1 MTSGRF
7 IGLLLQH
14 HMNTDY
20 QPVLVSVIVPVYNV
34 SAYLDKCV
42 KSLLQQTYNNI
53 QIILVDDGS
62 TDDSPTKCDN
72 YAKQDSRITVVHKP
86 NGGLSSARNV
96 GLKNASGEYV
106 MFVDSDD
113 WVTQEFCQEGVNAI
127 VKNHVDIASFGLCF
141 VYDDHLRTIRSNS
154 PMILEAKDAI
164 ADLITDEVPIFNYLC
179 NKIFKRSLFDN
190 IKFLEGYRFE
200 DIAIAYRLI
209 DKARKIFVSDKV
221 TYYYLQRG
229 GSITSTYNDSRS
241 VRDRFFI
248 LNQRLDFLK
257 GRYPKAYQVALKEI
271 SDQAIDILVTHY
283 FRLDLVRMAFSL
295 LHRHKKEIL
304 AVNHSNV
311 LRVLA
316 IIHII

>member
-1 MTSGRF
+1 MKLNNSSL
-7 IGLLLQH
+7 I
-14 HMNTDY
+14 
-20 QPVLVSVIVPVYNV
+20 SVIVPVYNV

-42 KSLLQQTYNNI
+42 KSLLYQTYKNI
-53 QIILVDDGS
+53 EIILVDDGS
-62 TDDSPTKCDN
+62 TDDSPSKCDN
-72 YAKQDSRITVVHKP
+72 YAKQDSRVTVVHKP

-113 WVTQEFCQEGVNAI
+113 WVKPEFCQEGMKAI
-127 VKNHVDIASFGLCF
+127 LENKVDMASFGLCF
-141 VYDDHLRTIRSNS
+141 VYDDHVINIRAKS
-154 PMILEAKDAI
+154 PKILEANDAI

-229 GSITSTYNDSRS
+229 GSITSTYNDTRS
-241 VRDRFFI
+241 VSDRFFI
-248 LNQRLDFLK
+248 LNQRLEFLDN
-257 GRYPKAYQVALKEI
+257 RYPKAYKLALKEI
-271 SDQAIDILVTHY
+271 SDLAIDILLTHY
-283 FRLDLVRMAFSL
+283 FRLDLVRKAISL
-295 LHRHKKEIL
+295 LHHHKKEIL
-304 AVNHSNV
+304 TVNHSRF
-311 LRVLA
+311 LRLIA
-316 IIHII
+316 FMHII

>member
-1 MTSGRF
+1 MT
-7 IGLLLQH
+7 
-14 HMNTDY
+14 
-20 QPVLVSVIVPVYNV
+20 
-34 SAYLDKCV
+34 
-42 KSLLQQTYNNI
+42 
-53 QIILVDDGS
+53 
-62 TDDSPTKCDN
+62 
-72 YAKQDSRITVVHKP
+72 
-86 NGGLSSARNV
+86 
-96 GLKNASGEYV
+96 E
-106 MFVDSDD
+106 
-113 WVTQEFCQEGVNAI
+113 
-127 VKNHVDIASFGLCF
+127 
-141 VYDDHLRTIRSNS
+141 
-154 PMILEAKDAI
+154 
-164 ADLITDEVPIFNYLC
+164 
-179 NKIFKRSLFDN
+179 
-190 IKFLEGYRFE
+190 YRFE